1 VVFSTAVSSE
11 HAELSA
17 ARGRGVP
24 VMSRGTMLAQLVRL
38 YSGIAVAGAHG
49 KTTTTSMIAFAL
61 ERCGLDPTAAI
72 GGRLSAFGSNARL
85 GRGRHIVV
93 EADESDGSFLELS
106 PDIAVITNLDDEH
119 LERYESFGALRE
131 AFVQFGQRV
140 PASGCVVACLDDP
153 HVRGLVPR
161 LGRRT
166 RTYGVDAS
174 DADVRAADL
183 ALSPNS
189 SSCAVECTGRAGSA
203 RARLTLA
210 VPGRHNVQNALAA
223 LAVGLELGLGLD
235 RLAAV
240 LGEFRGAD
248 RRFQVWGTVRGVTV
262 VDDYGHH
269 PTEIAAVLATAR
281 LRAPR
286 RLIVV
291 FQPHRYTRT
300 ARLLD
305 AFGRVLAGADGV
317 VLTEVYGA
325 GEPPLPG
332 ATAEA
337 VARAIRAVRDVPVEI
352 VSSLGAAAAAAARL
366 AGAGDL
372 VVTLGAG
379 SIGGVPSQI
388 LDALG
393 RPASTVHEG

>member
-1 VVFSTAVSSE
+1 VLETSRRIHLVGIGGTGMSGLAELLRNSGHAVSGCDLRESAVTDRLRTLGIGIQRGHDPAHVTDAELVVFSTAVSSE

-203 RARLTLA
+203 RALS
-210 VPGRHNVQNALAA
+210 
-223 LAVGLELGLGLD
+223 
-235 RLAAV
+235 
-240 LGEFRGAD
+240 
-248 RRFQVWGTVRGVTV
+248 RRNT
-262 VDDYGHH
+262 
-269 PTEIAAVLATAR
+269 
-281 LRAPR
+281 
-286 RLIVV
+286 
-291 FQPHRYTRT
+291 
-300 ARLLD
+300 
-305 AFGRVLAGADGV
+305 
-317 VLTEVYGA
+317 
-325 GEPPLPG
+325 
-332 ATAEA
+332 
-337 VARAIRAVRDVPVEI
+337 
-352 VSSLGAAAAAAARL
+352 AARKY
-366 AGAGDL
+366 
-372 VVTLGAG
+372 LGKC
-379 SIGGVPSQI
+379 
-388 LDALG
+388 
-393 RPASTVHEG
+393 